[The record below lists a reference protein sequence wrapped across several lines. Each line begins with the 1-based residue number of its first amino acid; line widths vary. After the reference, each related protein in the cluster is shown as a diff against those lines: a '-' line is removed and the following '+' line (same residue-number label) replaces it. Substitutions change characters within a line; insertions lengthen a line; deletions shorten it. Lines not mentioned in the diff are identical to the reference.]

1 MSVVS
6 LALEEG
12 TQLVERYG
20 ESLRGQK
27 GRSDNTVR
35 VYTTDLQPFLT
46 FLGSEGL
53 DIRKLDRQHLRR
65 YLAWLSTSAK
75 DGTRGYARVSVSRK
89 LVVLRSFYRF
99 LVQEGYVATNPIAK
113 GRSFNI
119 KVEKRLPVFLGNED
133 VGKLMESPDLSQPL
147 GVRDRAIL
155 ELLYSSGVRLSELC
169 GLETK
174 DVVKDSA
181 EVRVRGKGSKE
192 RIVLLGKAAVEALGI
207 YSSFARP
214 QLQKSSNGRNGVL
227 SDQALFL
234 NRYGGPLSKRSI
246 QKIVGKYAMR
256 SAVRPGVHPHT
267 LRHTFATHLL
277 NGGADLRVVQE
288 LLGHSSPSTT
298 QVYTHVTQVETKAE
312 YMTTHPGALL
322 GRRPGPPKKEDSG

>member
-1 MSVVS
+1 MSVDS
-6 LALEEG
+6 LALQEG
-12 TQLVERYG
+12 TRLVERYG
-20 ESLRGQK
+20 ESLRGQS

-46 FLGSEGL
+46 FLGNEGL
-53 DIRKLDRQHLRR
+53 DLRKLERQHLRR
-65 YLAWLSTSAK
+65 YLAWLSTSAR
-75 DGTRGYARVSVSRK
+75 GRTRGYARVSVARK

-99 LVQEGYVATNPIAK
+99 LVQEGHVDTNPIPK

-119 KVEKRLPVFLGNED
+119 KVEKRLPVFLGVEE
-133 VGKLMESPDLSQPL
+133 VGRLLEAPDLSQPV

-155 ELLYSSGVRLSELC
+155 ELLYSSGVRLSELW

-174 DVVKDSA
+174 DVAKDTA
-181 EVRVRGKGSKE
+181 EVRVKGKGSKE
-192 RIVLLGKAAVEALGI
+192 RIVLLGKAAIEALGI
-207 YSSFARP
+207 YSSYARP
-214 QLQKSSNGRNGVL
+214 RLQKSPDGRNVALG
-227 SDQALFL
+227 SQALFL

-277 NGGADLRVVQE
+277 NGGADIRVVQE
-288 LLGHSSPSTT
+288 LLGHSSPATT
-298 QVYTHVTQVETKAE
+298 QIYTHVTQVETKAE

-322 GRRPGPPKKEDSG
+322 GRRPGPPKKEDGG

>member
-1 MSVVS
+1 
-6 LALEEG
+6 
-12 TQLVERYG
+12 
-20 ESLRGQK
+20 
-27 GRSDNTVR
+27 
-35 VYTTDLQPFLT
+35 
-46 FLGSEGL
+46 
-53 DIRKLDRQHLRR
+53 
-65 YLAWLSTSAK
+65 
-75 DGTRGYARVSVSRK
+75 
-89 LVVLRSFYRF
+89 
-99 LVQEGYVATNPIAK
+99 
-113 GRSFNI
+113 
-119 KVEKRLPVFLGNED
+119 
-133 VGKLMESPDLSQPL
+133 MESPDLSQPL

-214 QLQKSSNGRNGVL
+214 QLQKSSNGRNGAL

-322 GRRPGPPKKEDSG
+322 GRRPGAPKKEDSG